1 MARLYARLDVE
12 RKWVSKALEAAL
24 SDSTA
29 TGPDARW
36 LRDAAVDTWS
46 HRKRRLRVAD
56 SGLCFGRIDTDRDGP
71 LHIGRI
77 GLSEDDTDDTAAD
90 SRQLLIDWRAPIARP
105 FYTATGAN
113 PEGISRRRHFRTRGR
128 SLVDFHDEWFTGGA
142 APEQDGSDAALLAA
156 VNAARTEGMRDIVA
170 TIQAAQDEVIRLGST
185 GVVVVE
191 GGPGTG
197 KTAVALHRVAYLLY
211 EHRERMA
218 RRGVLLVGPNPG
230 FLDYVG
236 GVLPALGE
244 TDVVFTTLGRLLPG
258 VRTSARDTPEAIRV
272 KGGEAMVDVL
282 EAAVLDRQEL
292 PEEPIEIPLD
302 DVTLWLDA
310 PIAGAARDAARA
322 TRLVHNQ
329 ARAVFDHEVIEALTV
344 RAVERI
350 GAGWLHPEQPDP
362 IAEEVVEEF
371 GEPTED
377 DQLAENLAADVR
389 AELSGSPALADA
401 LDRLWPMLTPRRL
414 LADLLGSRERLETA
428 AAVLPTADRK
438 ALYRP
443 DGAAWTVSDVA
454 LLDEAVDMLGSD
466 GTEDAAEE
474 RRAAERLDYA
484 EGVLEI
490 LDTEEDPDEEVLRA
504 VDLMAADALAERQE
518 ERDLRGLA
526 ERAAADRNWTYGHVV
541 VDEAQE
547 LSEMDWRALMRRC
560 PTKSMTIVGDLAQR
574 ESPAGARSWA
584 SMLDKHVPGRWAY
597 RELTVNYRTPA
608 DIMDIAAD
616 VLAEVDPVL
625 RPPASVRRTGVPPWA
640 REVAPGE
647 LAGAVPDTVERLAG
661 EVAEGTVAVIAPPGT
676 RLPARLGSRL
686 TAELGRPVSV
696 LTPYDAKGLEFDAV
710 LLCEP
715 GRMLDGSRAGAAELY
730 VALTRATQ
738 RLGVLHTEPLP
749 SELGGLVPWDVRAA
763 VPTAGR

>member
-1 MARLYARLDVE
+1 MARLYARLDAE
-12 RKWVSKALEAAL
+12 RKWVSKALDAAL

-29 TGPDARW
+29 TGPDERW

-46 HRKRRLRVAD
+46 DRRRRLRVAD
-56 SGLCFGRIDTDRDGP
+56 SGLCFGRIDTERDGP

-77 GLSEDDTDDTAAD
+77 GLSEDDAAD
-90 SRQLLIDWRAPIARP
+90 SRQLLIDWRAPVARP

-113 PEGISRRRHFRTRGR
+113 PEGISRRRHFRTWGR
-128 SLVDFHDEWFTGGA
+128 SLVDFQDEWFADGA
-142 APEQDGSDAALLAA
+142 LLEPDGSDAALLAA
-156 VNAARTEGMRDIVA
+156 VNAARTDGMRDIVA

-211 EHRERMA
+211 EHRERMS

-244 TDVVFTTLGRLLPG
+244 TDVVFTTLGGLMPG
-258 VRTSARDTPEAIRV
+258 VRTGRRDTPEAVRV

-292 PEEPIEIPLD
+292 PDEPIEIPLD

-310 PIAGAARDAARA
+310 ELAGAARDAARA
-322 TRLVHNQ
+322 SRLVHNQ
-329 ARAVFDHEVIEALTV
+329 ARAVFDNEVIEALTV
-344 RAVERI
+344 RAVARI

-362 IAEEVVEEF
+362 IAEQVIEEF

-377 DQLAENLAADVR
+377 DNLAENLTADVR
-389 AELSGSPALADA
+389 AELSGSQALADA
-401 LDRLWPMLTPRRL
+401 LDRLWPMLTPQRL

-428 AAVLPTADRK
+428 AAALPPADRD
-438 ALYRP
+438 ALYRA
-443 DGAAWTVSDVA
+443 DGSAWTVSDVP

-466 GTEDAAEE
+466 GTEESAEAEEAAEQ
-474 RRAAERLDYA
+474 LDYA

-504 VDLMAADALAERQE
+504 VDLMAADALAERQQE
-518 ERDLRGLA
+518 LDLRGLA
-526 ERAAADRNWTYGHVV
+526 ERAAADRNWAYGHVV

-574 ESPAGARSWA
+574 ESPAGAPTWA
-584 SMLDKHVPGRWAY
+584 DMLDKHVPGRWAY
-597 RELTVNYRTPA
+597 RALTVNYRTPA

-616 VLAEVDPVL
+616 VLAEVDPAL
-625 RPPASVRRTGVPPWA
+625 RPPTSVRRTGSPPWA
-640 REVAPGE
+640 RAVDDGE
-647 LAGAVPDTVERLAG
+647 LPGAVLAAVERLAD
-661 EVAEGTVAVIAPPGT
+661 EVGEGTVAVIAPPGT
-676 RLPARLGSRL
+676 PLPLRLRSRL
-686 TAELGRPVSV
+686 DGMDRPVSV

-749 SELGGLVPWDVRAA
+749 AALAGLVTWDARAA
-763 VPTAGR
+763 VPAAGR